1 MGTHTHDHPPAWGSR
16 GTTTT
21 TDDDAR
27 RMSET
32 RARTIH
38 QSRPRTVWVGVGVGR
53 DLVDDWT
60 IARFAQCVIPAL
72 VMSSTVT
79 LSSCFTAKLNARAA
93 LKSRRAQ
100 AATRAAA
107 KTTVHA
113 SAADASS
120 RREALSL
127 FAVRMM
133 MCARIDEW
141 MDG

>member
-1 MGTHTHDHPPAWGSR
+1 MGTHTHDHPPAWGSH

-38 QSRPRTVWVGVGVGR
+38 QSRPRVWVGVGVGR

-100 AATRAAA
+100 AATRAA

-133 MCARIDEW
+133 RVTSDR
-141 MDG
+141 

>member
-1 MGTHTHDHPPAWGSR
+1 M
-16 GTTTT
+16 
-21 TDDDAR
+21 
-27 RMSET
+27 
-32 RARTIH
+32 
-38 QSRPRTVWVGVGVGR
+38 GR

-100 AATRAAA
+100 AATRAA

-133 MCARIDEW
+133 RVTKGSMN
-141 MDG
+141 G

>member
-1 MGTHTHDHPPAWGSR
+1 MGTHTHTTGSR

-93 LKSRRAQ
+93 LKSRRTQ
-100 AATRAAA
+100 AATRAA

-133 MCARIDEW
+133 RVTSDR
-141 MDG
+141 